1 MPESLFGRPRAEI
14 EAVLPDREP
23 VVCPLCGREP
33 RRFGVDFQGL
43 HLARCG
49 ACGIEF
55 QHPRPVFEQLAA
67 AVYTDDYHPEGHAA
81 VDRFRERT
89 FARQM
94 DRLERYVSRRPA
106 ALLDVG
112 CGAGAFLG
120 YARTRGW
127 AVAGTDIHVT
137 EDARRHGSR
146 FWEGQLPDIDFDDAR
161 FDAVRLNHVLEH
173 TQDPLRELRQAR
185 RVLSDDGVLLIG
197 VPNVA
202 GLSIRL
208 KSLQSRLGLKR
219 RRWKHY
225 GALHHLWFFTPQTLA
240 ALVEAA
246 GFAVTHWETPAEDRP
261 GRSGWTRALVR
272 WPLETARL
280 GGILDLY
287 ARPAEPTPDGTG
299 PFGLVSGRPSSRSRS
314 SPDPSGEPSSRQPG
328 FDSRFPF
335 SGGSRAP
342 RPRSGPAVDF
352 PVAAADTSCAG

>member
-137 EDARRHGSR
+137 ENARRHGSR

-299 PFGLVSGRPSSRSRS
+299 PFGLVSGRPGAGSRS

-352 PVAAADTSCAG
+352 PVAAAGTSCAG

>member
-1 MPESLFGRPRAEI
+1 MPGSFFGRPRAEI
-14 EAVLPDREP
+14 EAALPDREP
-23 VVCPLCGREP
+23 VHCPLCGREP
-33 RRFGVDFQGL
+33 RLFGVDFQGL

-49 ACGIEF
+49 VCGLEF

-67 AVYTDDYHPEGHAA
+67 AVYARDYHPDGHEA
-81 VDRFRERT
+81 VDPCRERT
-89 FARQM
+89 FTRQM
-94 DRLERYVSRRPA
+94 ERLERYVERRPA

-127 AVAGTDIHVT
+127 TVGGTDINVT
-137 EDARRHGSR
+137 DDARRHGSR
-146 FWEGQLPDIDFDDAR
+146 LWEGQLPDIDLDDAC

-185 RVLSDDGVLLIG
+185 RIVAEDGVLLVG
-197 VPNVA
+197 VPNIA

-208 KSLQSRLGLKR
+208 KSWQSRLGLKR

-299 PFGLVSGRPSSRSRS
+299 PFGLDSGRP
-314 SPDPSGEPSSRQPG
+314 
-328 FDSRFPF
+328 
-335 SGGSRAP
+335 
-342 RPRSGPAVDF
+342 
-352 PVAAADTSCAG
+352 